1 MLISMYII
9 STAAL
14 FHNKINFKILNDAC
28 SFNDDSYEEKVN
40 DDRVCTQ
47 SRSHLTR

>member
-28 SFNDDSYEEKVN
+28 SFNDDSFNEKVVLMVIEFVL
-40 DDRVCTQ
+40 RVGVI
-47 SRSHLTR
+47 

>member
-14 FHNKINFKILNDAC
+14 FHNKINFKIKKNHDAS
-28 SFNDDSYEEKVN
+28 SFNDDSFNEEFF
-40 DDRVCTQ
+40 Q
-47 SRSHLTR
+47 W